1 MEKVIIMMFV
11 VFVSLTLYLKNLK
24 LKKIYRNKI
33 GQIKSEIIEIKNKK
47 EMTEEKSVS
56 GTVDYK
62 NIFKISN
69 KVLKLQQK
77 IINKH

>member
-1 MEKVIIMMFV
+1 MEMVIVTAV
-11 VFVSLTLYLKNLK
+11 VAFVSLKLYLKNLK
-24 LKKIYRNKI
+24 HERRYRSKI

-47 EMTEEKSVS
+47 EISEEKSVNS
-56 GTVDYK
+56 TVDCK

>member
-24 LKKIYRNKI
+24 LKKTYRNKI

-47 EMTEEKSVS
+47 QISESKRGSD
-56 GTVDYK
+56 TVDCK

>member
-1 MEKVIIMMFV
+1 MEKVIIMTFV

-47 EMTEEKSVS
+47 EISEEKSVS
-56 GTVDYK
+56 TTVDCK